1 MTFSTI
7 DWVVLIIYLVLTVAA
22 GLYARRYVEDLSGY
36 MVAGR
41 RVRLSLGV
49 ATFAA
54 TELGTITF
62 MYFSE
67 LGYATGFS
75 CFIIG
80 ILAMLAYMFVGKTGF
95 IIERLRTLE
104 VMTIPEYYQLRYSR
118 NVRLLGGTILFLGGV
133 LNMGIFLKFDGIF
146 LSEVMGFGPDA
157 LAVIMVIMIV
167 VVVLY
172 TVLGGMFSVVV
183 TDYLQFVVLSIGVF
197 VALVAVLV
205 NVDLGSIANAVSLR
219 HGDGGFDPLV
229 NPRFGWMFI
238 LWILI
243 SNVAAGAL
251 WQPGTSKALASENP
265 RVARKVF
272 FYTSLTFAGRAM
284 IPMFIGVA
292 ALAYL
297 GPNES
302 PTAAMPKLL
311 GIVTPKGFLGL
322 LVAGMLA
329 ASMSTYSA
337 YLLAWSSVITRD
349 VIACLRARDLDEST
363 TILVTRVFAVLIGA
377 FLLIFGL
384 WYQIPDTAF
393 QYLFITGAMYTAGAL
408 GCVAAGIY
416 WKKANTTGAYA
427 ALIMG
432 AFAPAAFLLLEKS
445 RDSIPAW
452 LVFLTD
458 VNLSG
463 LLSFVLAAAG
473 MYFGSILTQRSAAP
487 QIEFE
492 GGIGNG

>member
-22 GLYARRYVEDLSGY
+22 GLYARRYVENLSGY

-243 SNVAAGAL
+243 SNVAAGSL

-265 RVARKVF
+265 QVARKVF

-311 GIVTPKGFLGL
+311 GIVTPRGFLGL

-349 VIACLRARDLDEST
+349 VIACLRTRDLDEST

-445 RDSIPAW
+445 RESIPAW

-463 LLSFVLAAAG
+463 LLSFILAAAG
-473 MYFGSILTQRSAAP
+473 MYFGSILTQTSSTP

>member
-1 MTFSTI
+1 MTFSML
-7 DWVVLIIYLVLTVAA
+7 DWIVLIIYLILTVAA
-22 GLYARRYVEDLSGY
+22 GLYAKRYVENLSGY

-41 RVRLSLGV
+41 RVGLSLGV

-80 ILAMLAYMFVGKTGF
+80 ILAMMAYMFVGKTGF

-104 VMTIPEYYQLRYSR
+104 VMTIPEYYELRYSR
-118 NVRLLGGTILFLGGV
+118 NVRLLGGIILFLGGV

-157 LAVIMVIMIV
+157 LAVIMLIMIV

-205 NVDLGSIANAVSLR
+205 NVDLGSIASAVSLR
-219 HGDGGFDPLV
+219 HGDGGFNPLV

-238 LWILI
+238 FWILI

-251 WQPGTSKALASENP
+251 WQPGTSKALSSENP
-265 RVARKVF
+265 QVARKVF

-292 ALAYL
+292 ALAYF

-302 PTAAMPKLL
+302 PTAATPKLL

-337 YLLAWSSVITRD
+337 YLLAWSSVVTRD
-349 VIACLRARDLDEST
+349 VIACFRAQNLDEST
-363 TILVTRVFAVLIGA
+363 TILITRVFAVLIGI

-432 AFAPAAFLLLEKS
+432 AVAPAAFLLLEKS

-452 LVFLTD
+452 LAFFTD

-463 LLSFVLAAAG
+463 LLSFILAAAG
-473 MYFGSILTQRSAAP
+473 MYFGSILTQNS
-487 QIEFE
+487 
-492 GGIGNG
+492 GGLENG

>member
-7 DWVVLIIYLVLTVAA
+7 DWLILVTYLGFTVAA
-22 GLYARRYVEDLSGY
+22 GLYAKRYVENLSGY

-41 RVRLSLGV
+41 RVGLSLGV

-67 LGYATGFS
+67 LGYVTGFS

-80 ILAMLAYMFVGKTGF
+80 ILAMLAYMFVGRTGF
-95 IIERLRTLE
+95 IIERLRSLE
-104 VMTIPEYYQLRYSR
+104 VMTIPEYYERRYSR
-118 NVRLLGGTILFLGGV
+118 NVRLLGGIILFLGGV

-146 LSEVMGFGPDA
+146 LSEVMGFGPSA
-157 LAVIMVIMIV
+157 LAVIMVFMII

-183 TDYLQFVVLSIGVF
+183 TDYLQFVVLSVGVL
-197 VALVAVLV
+197 VALIAVLV
-205 NVDLGSIANAVSLR
+205 NVDLTSIGNAVMEQY
-219 HGDGGFDPLV
+219 GENGVNPLV
-229 NPRFGWMFI
+229 NPRFGWIFI
-238 LWILI
+238 VWILI
-243 SNVAAGAL
+243 SNIAAGAL

-265 RVARKVF
+265 EVAKKVF

-311 GIVTPKGFLGL
+311 AMVTPRGFLGL

-349 VIACLRARDLDEST
+349 VIACFRAKDLDERT
-363 TILVTRVFAVLIGA
+363 TIRITRMFAVLIGA

-416 WKKANTTGAYA
+416 WGKANVVGANA

-432 AFAPAAFLLLEKS
+432 AIAPAGFLLLGKS
-445 RDSIPAW
+445 ADSLPAW
-452 LVFLTD
+452 LAFITD
-458 VNLSG
+458 VNVSG
-463 LLSFVLAAAG
+463 LLSFVLAGAG
-473 MYFGSILTQRSAAP
+473 MYFGSILTQKACP
-487 QIEFE
+487 PHLKLD
-492 GGIGNG
+492 GGIVE